1 MSTILW
7 SLSIWS
13 KLERWKSSISECL
26 TRWPQI
32 KKIVI
37 LKCCLLLFYAT
48 TRNRFSIRLWC
59 VMRKEKWIVY
69 YNQWVPAQWL
79 DQKAAPKH
87 FPEPNLHQEEVMVIV
102 WSGPFLVQVWLWEV
116 LWSFFLVQPLNV
128 WSTTTFWTL
137 AKPWH
142 LRSMLSRS
150 MGCTENCNACSQFK
164 RKGPFSTATLKHMP
178 HNQHF
183 KSEQTGLQSF
193 AKSTMFA
200 WLLANQLPL
209 LQATFWRENASTNSR
224 KWFPRVPRI
233 LKHRFLCYGNKP
245 TYFLLAKNVLIVTV
259 PILIN
264 KDVFEPS

>member
-13 KLERWKSSISECL
+13 KVERWKSSISECL
-26 TRWPQI
+26 TCWPQI

-59 VMRKEKWIVY
+59 VVRKEKWIVY
-69 YNQWVPAQWL
+69 YNQWLPAQWL
-79 DQKAAPKH
+79 DQEAAPKH

-142 LRSMLSRS
+142 LRSMLSKS

-183 KSEQTGLQSF
+183 KSGTDWAAKFCQIHHVRLASCQPTTTSSSNFLKGKMLPQTAENGFQEFLESW
-193 AKSTMFA
+193 STDFYA
-200 WLLANQLPL
+200 TGINQLISCWQKMHWL
-209 LQATFWRENASTNSR
+209 
-224 KWFPRVPRI
+224 
-233 LKHRFLCYGNKP
+233 
-245 TYFLLAKNVLIVTV
+245 
-259 PILIN
+259 
-264 KDVFEPS
+264 